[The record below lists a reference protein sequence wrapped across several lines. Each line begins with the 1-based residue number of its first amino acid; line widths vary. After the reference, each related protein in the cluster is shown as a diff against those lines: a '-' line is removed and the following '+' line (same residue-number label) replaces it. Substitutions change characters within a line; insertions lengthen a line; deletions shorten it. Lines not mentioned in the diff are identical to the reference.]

1 LPTVFIRYYF
11 AVALASLAMGI
22 HTIVMPWLAAGELH
36 LAPQQLAWVQ
46 ASGLF
51 PVFLFMLLGGAWSD
65 RAQSAKFLPALYFV
79 LMLCT
84 FGLLYVIRQSN
95 ISFYSLLAYAL
106 LVGGIMAFVQ
116 PLRERLLPNIQRLSS
131 NQYSLQL
138 SVIQIGLAVYVT
150 QAIGVVIAGQM
161 DLLGVEVVLIIQAG
175 TILTVSVLFFSLRLK
190 EIAYGEGASTDHID
204 KNVLFESK
212 NPIEINKQGI
222 KSGLNFVW
230 QNSTLRQLIIL
241 VTFNGFMHIGVFIVV
256 LPIMVR
262 DVYNLGAGYFAALQ
276 LCFVVGNIAATL
288 GLLKRGETQSPGREV
303 LFSLLYSGVLMLAI
317 AAEPKT
323 TGLYFLVFFWGMVAG
338 TSANLG
344 KALLQQTVS
353 EEYRGRAISIYS
365 LALLGAAPLGAL
377 SCGYALNYIDAFK
390 LFSIAGF
397 ATLFFFCCFLFS
409 KTLWSQQHNPKG

>member
-1 LPTVFIRYYF
+1 
-11 AVALASLAMGI
+11 MGI

-36 LAPQQLAWVQ
+36 LAPQQLAWIQ
-46 ASGLF
+46 AAGLF
-51 PVFLFMLLGGAWSD
+51 PIFLFMLLGGVWAD
-65 RAQSAKFLPALYFV
+65 KNHSAKYLPALYFI

-84 FGLLYVIRQSN
+84 FGFLYSIRQSQL
-95 ISFYSLLAYAL
+95 SFNSLLGYAL
-106 LVGGIMAFVQ
+106 MVGGVMAFVQ

-131 NQYSLQL
+131 NKSSLQL

-150 QAIGVVIAGQM
+150 QAIGVMIAGQM
-161 DLLGVEVVLIIQAG
+161 DLLGVELVLIIQAI
-175 TILTVSVLFFSLRLK
+175 TIFAVSVLFLSLRLS
-190 EIAYGEGASTDHID
+190 EIAYGEKASADHLD
-204 KNVLFESK
+204 KSGLIESK
-212 NPIEINKQGI
+212 TSSKINKQGV

-288 GLLKRGETQSPGREV
+288 GLLKRGETQFPGRDV

-338 TSANLG
+338 TSASLG

-365 LALLGAAPLGAL
+365 LALFGSAPLGAL
-377 SCGYALNYIDAFK
+377 SCGYALHYIDAFE
-390 LFSIAGF
+390 LFFIAGCV
-397 ATLFFFCCFLFS
+397 TLFFFCCFLFS
-409 KTLWSQQHNPKG
+409 KTLWSQQQNPKGQ